1 MTRLR
6 REVCWGPC
14 CHRPAAAFRIAI
26 RLNPGYA
33 GGSFEAD
40 VALERMGA
48 LDQAES
54 MLLAW
59 VAAPL
64 SRDIIRREP
73 ENPKWHKFHNEL
85 QYRLR
90 HADDLTSYDT
100 APKTVDVLLSKV
112 FFLSDE
118 KRAAEA
124 LDA

>member
-1 MTRLR
+1 
-6 REVCWGPC
+6 
-14 CHRPAAAFRIAI
+14 
-26 RLNPGYA
+26 
-33 GGSFEAD
+33 

-124 LDA
+124 LDACPRRCAGTRQLPDRRGPCQFSNDAGTAW